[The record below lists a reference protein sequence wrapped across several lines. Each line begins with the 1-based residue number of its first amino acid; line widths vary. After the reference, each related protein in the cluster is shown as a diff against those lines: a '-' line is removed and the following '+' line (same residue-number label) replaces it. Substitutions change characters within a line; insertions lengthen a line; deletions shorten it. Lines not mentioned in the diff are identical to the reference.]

1 MIKMPFRKNVQREDI
16 LLSHWRQGHTVKTAS
31 VLTRIPEGSISH
43 YYARFNRNK
52 DKYLK
57 LTEHGYQEPPR
68 SSPFKVAITSLA
80 KANILKNVAQCAK
93 KGDYA
98 QARDILQVCLLL
110 MDFEKRLNPIIQNID
125 PEKMGEVQ
133 KNMMMIVDIIGST

>member
-1 MIKMPFRKNVQREDI
+1 MPFRKNVQRKDI

-31 VLTRIPEGSISH
+31 LLTRIPEGSISH

-68 SSPFKVAITSLA
+68 STPFEVAITSLA
-80 KANILKNVAQCAK
+80 KTNILKNVTQCVK
-93 KGDYA
+93 NGDYA
-98 QARDILQVCLLL
+98 QARDILQMCLLL
-110 MDFEKRLNPIIQNID
+110 MDFEKRLTPIIQNID
-125 PEKMGEVQ
+125 PEKMGEVL
-133 KNMMMIVDIIGST
+133 KNMMMIVEIIGST

>member
-1 MIKMPFRKNVQREDI
+1 MPFRKNVQREDI
-16 LLSHWRQGHTVKTAS
+16 LLSHWRQGHTVKNAS
-31 VLTRIPEGSISH
+31 LLTSIPEGSISH

-68 SSPFKVAITSLA
+68 SNPFEVAITALA
-80 KANILKNVAQCAK
+80 RTNILKNVTQCVK
-93 KGDYA
+93 NGDFA

-110 MDFEKRLNPIIQNID
+110 MDLEKRLTPIIQNVD
-125 PEKMGEVQ
+125 PEKMGEIIE
-133 KNMMMIVDIIGST
+133 NMMMILKVIGST